1 MGDYLNAGEKPRCSL
16 CGEELRLSYA
26 FTSDEV
32 EGHKQK
38 WHYYCKCGLWFP
50 LRDIPEEALA
60 VAIKWVWSVEPC
72 TSRENR
78 GVKSRKGGRS
88 E

>member
-1 MGDYLNAGEKPRCSL
+1 MAKGKPRCPL

-50 LRDIPEEALA
+50 LMDTPEEALT
-60 VAIKWVWSVEPC
+60 V
-72 TSRENR
+72 
-78 GVKSRKGGRS
+78 VKRLQWLEQEAKSNEERKP
-88 E
+88 

>member
-1 MGDYLNAGEKPRCSL
+1 MAEGKHRCPL

-50 LRDIPEEALA
+50 LMDTPEAALA
-60 VAIKWVWSVEPC
+60 V
-72 TSRENR
+72 
-78 GVKSRKGGRS
+78 VKRLQWPEQEAKSNEECKP
-88 E
+88 

>member
-1 MGDYLNAGEKPRCSL
+1 MAEGKPRCPL

-38 WHYYCKCGLWFP
+38 WHYYCTCGLWFP
-50 LRDIPEEALA
+50 LMDTPEEALA
-60 VAIKWVWSVEPC
+60 V
-72 TSRENR
+72 
-78 GVKSRKGGRS
+78 VKRLQWPEQEAKSNEERKL
-88 E
+88 

>member
-1 MGDYLNAGEKPRCSL
+1 MAEGKHRCPL
-16 CGEELRLSYA
+16 CGEEMRLSYA

-50 LRDIPEEALA
+50 LMDTPEAALA
-60 VAIKWVWSVEPC
+60 VVKRLQWPEQ
-72 TSRENR
+72 E
-78 GVKSRKGGRS
+78 VKSNEERKP
-88 E
+88 

>member
-1 MGDYLNAGEKPRCSL
+1 MAEGKPRCPL

-26 FTSDEV
+26 FASNKI

-50 LRDIPEEALA
+50 LMDTPEEALA
-60 VAIKWVWSVEPC
+60 V
-72 TSRENR
+72 
-78 GVKSRKGGRS
+78 VKRLQWTEQEAKSNEERKP
-88 E
+88 

>member
-1 MGDYLNAGEKPRCSL
+1 MAEGKPRCPL

-32 EGHKQK
+32 EGHKVK

-50 LRDIPEEALA
+50 LRETPEEALS
-60 VAIKWVWSVEPC
+60 VTRSWKWPKQE
-72 TSRENR
+72 EQADE
-78 GVKSRKGGRS
+78 KRKP
-88 E
+88 

>member
-1 MGDYLNAGEKPRCSL
+1 MVEGKHRCPL

-32 EGHKQK
+32 ERHKLK

-50 LRDIPEEALA
+50 LRDTPEEALA
-60 VAIKWVWSVEPC
+60 VAVKRAGGVEPC
-72 TSRENR
+72 TSREKR
-78 GVKSRKGGRS
+78 GIKSRKEGRIG
-88 E
+88 

>member
-1 MGDYLNAGEKPRCSL
+1 MAEGKPRCPL

-26 FTSDEV
+26 FASNEI

-50 LRDIPEEALA
+50 LMDTPEEALD
-60 VAIKWVWSVEPC
+60 V
-72 TSRENR
+72 
-78 GVKSRKGGRS
+78 VKRLQRLEQEAKSNEERKP
-88 E
+88 

>member
-1 MGDYLNAGEKPRCSL
+1 MAEGKHRCPL
-16 CGEELRLSYA
+16 CGEELHLSYA

-50 LRDIPEEALA
+50 LMDTPEEALA
-60 VAIKWVWSVEPC
+60 V
-72 TSRENR
+72 
-78 GVKSRKGGRS
+78 VKRLQWPEQEAKSNEERKP
-88 E
+88 

>member
-1 MGDYLNAGEKPRCSL
+1 MAEGKSRCPL

-50 LRDIPEEALA
+50 LRETPEEALA
-60 VAIKWVWSVEPC
+60 VIKRLQWPEQ
-72 TSRENR
+72 EAKFNEE
-78 GVKSRKGGRS
+78 RKP
-88 E
+88 